1 MLCYVVNEND
11 RSGKS
16 MADIKTNLRELSV
29 ATIVGLLS
37 RKVNFQLDELYDSK
51 CFWMY
56 ARQVIS
62 GDISSASNISK
73 ELQFTDELKQ
83 IIDNGYRLAIEIINT
98 PKFIISENA
107 IITWVGNDTQKED
120 PIDIT
125 VGKYGFSLKE
135 DSFILENMGLYKLL
149 NCYTGSAYKKRH
161 IFSDYAREE
170 YECWFATAWNQLLDI
185 LVSNNNTWSYHNIS
199 KHKKGIIILSGSDV
213 KLEYFQEDKLLD
225 CSTLPKNCSL
235 ASFEKM
241 TSPKTRE
248 QVFSKFIKMQLADN
262 EDYIAAKK
270 ACAIAA
276 AAALVD
282 ELKKN
287 LNYAAG
293 LPRFLRIH
301 QHEYYYA
308 KTTNSSVEIFKVPAK
323 SSFGND
329 IVIESIEASVP
340 DTQANILTTIKNK
353 KTGNKLVL
361 RNECRFSHGQFNGT
375 LEAKMYYAN
384 GSSLEAIYEKI

>member
-1 MLCYVVNEND
+1 
-11 RSGKS
+11 

-29 ATIVGLLS
+29 ATTVGLLS

-51 CFWMY
+51 RFFMY
-56 ARQVIS
+56 AQRVID
-62 GDISSASNISK
+62 GDISSALNIKEESK
-73 ELQFTDELKQ
+73 FTGELQQ
-83 IIDNGYRLAIEIINT
+83 IVDNGYKLGEAIFTNNHFSI
-98 PKFIISENA
+98 PKNALIS
-107 IITWVGNDTQKED
+107 WLGNDTQKDD

-149 NCYTGSAYKKRH
+149 NCYTGSKYKKRH
-161 IFSDYAREE
+161 IFNDYARHE
-170 YECWFATAWNQLLDI
+170 YEHWFSVTWDKLLNI
-185 LVSNNNTWSYHNIS
+185 LVSNNNTWSCHNIS
-199 KHKKGIIILSGSDV
+199 KHKKGIITLSGCDV
-213 KLEYFQEDKLLD
+213 NLKYFKEDKLLE

-235 ASFEKM
+235 GSFEKM
-241 TSPKTRE
+241 TSKKTRE

-262 EDYIAAKK
+262 ADYIAAKK
-270 ACAIAA
+270 LCAIVAA
-276 AAALVD
+276 TALAE
-282 ELKKN
+282 ELKNN
-287 LNYAAG
+287 LNYTAG

-301 QHEYYYA
+301 TNEYYYA

-329 IVIESIEASVP
+329 IVIESIKASVP

-353 KTGNKLVL
+353 KTGNRLVL

-375 LEAKMYYAN
+375 PEAKCTMQMVVHLKQFTRRYD
-384 GSSLEAIYEKI
+384 

>member
-1 MLCYVVNEND
+1 
-11 RSGKS
+11 

-29 ATIVGLLS
+29 ATTIGLLS
-37 RKVNFQLDELYDSK
+37 RNVNFQLDELYDSK
-51 CFWMY
+51 RFFMY
-56 ARQVIS
+56 AQRVID
-62 GDISSASNISK
+62 GDISSALNIKKESK
-73 ELQFTDELKQ
+73 FTGELQQ
-83 IIDNGYRLAIEIINT
+83 IVDNGYKLGEAIFTNNHFSI
-98 PKFIISENA
+98 PKNALIS
-107 IITWVGNDTQKED
+107 WLGNDTQKDD

-149 NCYTGSAYKKRH
+149 NCYTGSKYKKRH
-161 IFSDYAREE
+161 IFNDYARNE
-170 YECWFATAWNQLLDI
+170 YEHWFSVTWDKLLNI

-199 KHKKGIIILSGSDV
+199 KHKKGIITLSGCDV
-213 KLEYFQEDKLLD
+213 NLEYFKEDKLLE

-235 ASFEKM
+235 GSFEKM
-241 TSPKTRE
+241 TSKKTRE

-262 EDYIAAKK
+262 ADYIAAKK
-270 ACAIAA
+270 LCAIAA
-276 AAALVD
+276 ATALAE
-282 ELKKN
+282 ELKNN
-287 LNYAAG
+287 LNYTAG

-301 QHEYYYA
+301 TNEYYYA

-329 IVIESIEASVP
+329 IVIESIKASVP

-353 KTGNKLVL
+353 KTGNRLVL

-375 LEAKMYYAN
+375 PEAKMYYAN
-384 GSSLEAIYEKI
+384 GGSLEAIYEKV